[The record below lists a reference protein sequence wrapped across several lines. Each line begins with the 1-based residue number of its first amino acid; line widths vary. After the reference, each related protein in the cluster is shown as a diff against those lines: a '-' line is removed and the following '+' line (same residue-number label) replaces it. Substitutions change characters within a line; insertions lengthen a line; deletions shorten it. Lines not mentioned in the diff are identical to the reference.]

1 MDRMLNQRWVS
12 LEQEF
17 KRRRTKNLEACHT
30 DFHAKTDAAWERYKP
45 GRETLKRQVRDL
57 EAALRRAHEVRRGA
71 EHALEETDA
80 TMSTL

>member
-1 MDRMLNQRWVS
+1 MDCMLNQRRVS

-17 KRRRTKNLEACHT
+17 EQRRTKNLEACHT
-30 DFHAKTDAAWERYKP
+30 NFHAKTDAALERYKP

-57 EAALRRAHEVRRGA
+57 EAALRKVHEVRRGT
-71 EHALEETDA
+71 ERALEETDA